1 MLSDPYS
8 LLPTAY
14 RAAVQVVHNPV
25 MAEEASERAI
35 HQLTLAI
42 MEGYPPESPVA
53 WLRVVA
59 KRSACAILRG
69 EWARTRAMDL
79 SEVESQRGRDAEASN
94 TTATRRKRLQDALE
108 DGLHDALTARQQD
121 ALHAATAGNT
131 MRAAARTCGMQP
143 RDFRRSIG
151 AISRRARALQD
162 REPIADRVLPGCE
175 PGMAV

>member
-1 MLSDPYS
+1 MYAEAATKDEADKLAVAVGVVVDPGREAAEREDDTRDRRREVDRVIDEVV
-8 LLPTAY
+8 PGRAKRRVTRRGERAWT
-14 RAAVQVVHNPV
+14 RAAD
-25 MAEEASERAI
+25 
-35 HQLTLAI
+35 LA
-42 MEGYPPESPVA
+42 
-53 WLRVVA
+53 
-59 KRSACAILRG
+59 
-69 EWARTRAMDL
+69 
-79 SEVESQRGRDAEASN
+79 EVEAQRGRDAEASN

-108 DGLHDALTARQQD
+108 NGLHDALTTRQQD
-121 ALHAATAGNT
+121 ALHAATSCNT

>member
-1 MLSDPYS
+1 MLADLYT

-14 RAAVQVVHNPV
+14 RAAFEVVHSPI

-42 MEGYPPESPVA
+42 MEGSPPQKPAA

-79 SEVESQRGRDAEASN
+79 SKVPTQRESQDQEAKQTTDRRQRLDAA
-94 TTATRRKRLQDALE
+94 RK
-108 DGLHDALTARQQD
+108 DGLDSRLTARQRD
-121 ALHAATAGNT
+121 ALDAAMSCNT
-131 MRAAARTCGMQP
+131 MRAAARTCDMQP

-151 AISRRARALQD
+151 SISRRARALPALASD
-162 REPIADRVLPGCE
+162 HAMLPGCE
-175 PGMAV
+175 AGMAV